1 MGLAIF
7 DKYSQSKEG
16 TKYAPL
22 LVSASQMRTF
32 DIVCQWAK
40 KLDCEQLE
48 INKDFFEIFYKQ
60 DKYEIT
66 ISVTSEGD
74 DSLIS
79 ASVLGPMGKSRKKLT
94 DLLQE
99 IMHCF

>member
-1 MGLAIF
+1 MGLTIF
-7 DKYSQSKEG
+7 EKYTQSTEG

-32 DIVCQWAK
+32 DIVCQWVK
-40 KLDCEQLE
+40 KIECEELD

-66 ISVTSEGD
+66 ISITSEGD
-74 DSLIS
+74 DSLVN
-79 ASVLGPMGKSRKKLT
+79 ASVLGPRGKSRKKLI

-99 IMHCF
+99 IMRCF

>member
-7 DKYSQSKEG
+7 ENYLQSKEG

-32 DIVCQWAK
+32 DIVCQWVK
-40 KLDCEQLE
+40 NIKTEQLE

-74 DSLIS
+74 DSLIN
-79 ASVLGPMGKSRKKLT
+79 ASVLGPRGKTRKRLV

-99 IMHCF
+99 IMRCF

>member
-7 DKYSQSKEG
+7 ENYSQSTEG
-16 TKYAPL
+16 TNYAPL

-32 DIVCQWAK
+32 DVVCQWVK
-40 KLDCEQLE
+40 KVECERLE

-74 DSLIS
+74 DSLVN
-79 ASVLGPMGKSRKKLT
+79 ASVLGPRGKTRKKLIS
-94 DLLQE
+94 LLQE
-99 IMHCF
+99 IMHYF